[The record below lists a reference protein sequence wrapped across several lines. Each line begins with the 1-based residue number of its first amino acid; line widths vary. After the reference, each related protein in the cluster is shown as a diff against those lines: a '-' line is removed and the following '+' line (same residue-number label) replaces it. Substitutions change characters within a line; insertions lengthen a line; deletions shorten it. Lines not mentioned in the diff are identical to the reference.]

1 MGGGDGGGRC
11 VCGGSLVLV
20 AGREAVPLHLH
31 LHCKQA
37 PQGKVEEQVVEEA
50 DTRLKVEPAWAM
62 EATALCSVVVVW

>member
-1 MGGGDGGGRC
+1 M
-11 VCGGSLVLV
+11 LV